1 MPQAGKGN
9 YKAVKTRLIFATQDL
24 KYVECDLAAATR
36 SGSYLVSEITT
47 KGITWEVCNVACE
60 QP

>member
-47 KGITWEVCNVACE
+47 KGIT
-60 QP
+60 